1 MFCVCIY
8 HLNHLLRIKSSGS
21 GQSSVMGKEKRC
33 KKGEHVIGA
42 EIGLHDDYGLSNF
55 EYQWK
60 YWTKLCI
67 GFTSKVC
74 VYYWIWF
81 YLASIVNIRLYCSDK
96 DKDGT
101 TMLEGDLW
109 HNFHHKNDLYKDM
122 INDIQRKER

>member
-21 GQSSVMGKEKRC
+21 GQPSIMGEEKRC

-55 EYQWK
+55 EYEWK
-60 YWTKLCI
+60 YWYSHGTP
-67 GFTSKVC
+67 GWRDAWV
-74 VYYWIWF
+74 WF
-81 YLASIVNIRLYCSDK
+81 YLASITNIRLYCSDK
-96 DKDGT
+96 GEDGT

-109 HNFHHKNDLYKDM
+109 HGFHHIDDNYKAM
-122 INDIQRKER
+122 INDIQRKQR